1 MPRINAGNLTID
13 YMEFGEGMPIIFIP
27 GITEFKDAFQFQL
40 AGLQNRY
47 RAISYDLRQGLKRHS
62 EYTLDL
68 LVDDLHR
75 FIQAL
80 NLSGAV
86 ICGHSFGGL
95 IALQFAVRYPHMTK
109 ALVLV
114 SAFAAPP
121 ADVSERFLTNISAIN
136 HPFHKSIG
144 AKLKM
149 HMTKL
154 LAGGTP
160 QALAMEYEV
169 SAVRTIARQ
178 AEKTSQTTI
187 NQRLR
192 IIQKTDLRPFLG
204 GIQTP
209 SLVIAGAK
217 DRPYFLS
224 STQEL
229 YENIPDASLD
239 VLEGGGHFCFLTRHD
254 QFNAVLDEFL
264 NERLAEIS

>member
-1 MPRINAGNLTID
+1 MPRISAGNLTID
-13 YMEFGEGMPIIFIP
+13 YMESGEGMPVIFIP

-40 AGLQNRY
+40 AGLQSRY
-47 RAISYDLRQGLKRHS
+47 RVISFDLRQGLKRHS

-80 NLSGAV
+80 SLSGAV

-95 IALQFAVRYPHMTK
+95 IALQYAIRYPYMTK
-109 ALVLV
+109 ALVLI
-114 SAFAAPP
+114 SAFAAPSDD
-121 ADVSERFLTNISAIN
+121 ASEKFLSSISAIS
-136 HPFHKSIG
+136 HPFHRSIG

-154 LAGGTP
+154 IAGGTP
-160 QALAMEYEV
+160 QAIAMEYEV
-169 SAVRTIARQ
+169 SAVRAIARQ
-178 AEKTSQTTI
+178 AEKTSRTTI

-192 IIQKTDLRPFLG
+192 IIQKTDLRPLLSA
-204 GIQTP
+204 IQMP
-209 SLVIAGAK
+209 SLIVAGAK
-217 DRPYFLS
+217 DRSYFLS
-224 STQEL
+224 CAQEL
-229 YENIPDASLD
+229 YENIPDASLE

-254 QFNAVLDEFL
+254 QFNAAFDEFL

>member
-13 YMEFGEGMPIIFIP
+13 YIENGEGMPVIFIP

-40 AGLQNRY
+40 PGLMNRY
-47 RAISYDLRQGLKRHS
+47 RAISFDIRQGLKRHN

-95 IALQFAVRYPHMTK
+95 IALQYAIRYPHMTK
-109 ALVLV
+109 ALALI

-121 ADVSERFLTNISAIN
+121 ADASERFLLSISAIS

-144 AKLKM
+144 ARLKM

-154 LAGGTP
+154 FAGGTP
-160 QALAMEYEV
+160 HAIAMEYAL
-169 SAVRTIARQ
+169 SAVREIARQ

-192 IIQKTDLRPFLG
+192 IIQKTDFRSCLNN
-204 GIQTP
+204 IQSPT
-209 SLVIAGAK
+209 LVVAGAK
-217 DRPYFLS
+217 DRPFFLS
-224 STQEL
+224 SAQEL
-229 YENIPDASLD
+229 YENIPDAT
-239 VLEGGGHFCFLTRHD
+239 LEVIENSGHFCFLTRHD
-254 QFNAVLDEFL
+254 QFNAILDEFL
-264 NERLAEIS
+264 NKRLAEIS

>member
-1 MPRINAGNLTID
+1 MPRVNAGNLTFD
-13 YMEFGEGMPIIFIP
+13 YIEAGEGMPIVFIP

-40 AGLQNRY
+40 AGLQKRY
-47 RAISYDLRQGLKRHS
+47 RAVSYDPRQGLKRHS
-62 EYTLDL
+62 DYTLDL

-75 FIQAL
+75 FIQTL
-80 NLSGAV
+80 NLSGAA

-95 IALQFAVRYPHMTK
+95 IALQYAIRYPHMTK
-109 ALVLV
+109 ALILI

-121 ADVSERFLTNISAIN
+121 DDISERLLSSISAIS
-136 HPFHKSIG
+136 HPFHRSMG

-154 LAGGTP
+154 LAGGTSK
-160 QALAMEYEV
+160 AISMEYEV
-169 SAVRTIARQ
+169 SAVRAIARQ

-192 IIQKTDLRPFLG
+192 IIQKTDLRPFLSS
-204 GIQTP
+204 IQTP
-209 SLVIAGAK
+209 SLIIAGAK

-224 STQEL
+224 SAQEL
-229 YENIPDASLD
+229 YENISDASLE
-239 VLEGGGHFCFLTRHD
+239 VLENGGHFCFLTRHD